1 MNIFTKSGLWV
12 KRHSPELLI
21 AGSIVS
27 LISSLAF
34 TVIATT
40 KVKKVLE
47 PTKDQLLKIRNDL
60 KQIPDNNP
68 EKDKKANQLKTDMA
82 LTYAKAGLKV
92 LWVYSPAILT
102 AALSITCLLGS
113 HHIMKTRN
121 IALASAYS
129 ILDTG
134 FKSYRQRVKDKLGSE
149 LEEKLYSNSKK
160 EKVKYTDPETGET
173 KTKTIEREN
182 YNADENFN
190 VLYSCN
196 NRANWTKSARTNFE
210 YLVMMQDQMNTRLRT
225 FGYLTL
231 ADVYDALGF
240 EIGYLGK
247 RKAQA
252 AKCLGWVYDEK
263 DPNLDNFVDFGIC
276 VPGTRYPLPEI
287 DEQIRCNFPDFW
299 LKLNPTGDII
309 TQDKYN
315 FTDYAKE

>member
-1 MNIFTKSGLWV
+1 MNLFTKSGLWF

-21 AGSIVS
+21 AGSIASMVG
-27 LISSLAF
+27 SLAF
-34 TVIATT
+34 AIIGTT

-47 PTKDQLLKIRNDL
+47 PTKTQLEKIRNDI
-60 KQIPDNNP
+60 KMIPDNRP
-68 EKDKKANQLKTDMA
+68 EREKEVNQLKSNMA
-82 LTYAKAGLKV
+82 LTYVKAGAKV

-102 AALSITCLLGS
+102 AALSVTCLLGS

-134 FKSYRQRVKDKLGSE
+134 FKSYRQRVKDKIGNE
-149 LEEKLYSNSKK
+149 LEEKIYANSKK
-160 EKVKYTDPETGET
+160 EKVKYVDPETGET
-173 KTKTIEREN
+173 KTKTIEKEN
-182 YNADENFN
+182 YDPSENYN
-190 VLYSCN
+190 VLYSCT

-247 RKAQA
+247 KRAQA
-252 AKCLGWVYDEK
+252 AKCLGWVYDPK
-263 DPNLDNFVDFGIC
+263 DPNLDNFDLLQMI
-276 VPGTRYPLPEI
+276 Y
-287 DEQIRCNFPDFW
+287 
-299 LKLNPTGDII
+299 
-309 TQDKYN
+309 
-315 FTDYAKE
+315 